1 MTSLPEES
9 LHAHAFLRPMF
20 AVLKEGV
27 MGRGGGGADGEKEN
41 AGKEGGRV
49 GRGRCLMNP

>member
-1 MTSLPEES
+1 MTSLPVDS

-27 MGRGGGGADGEKEN
+27 MGPVFE
-41 AGKEGGRV
+41 
-49 GRGRCLMNP
+49 

>member
-1 MTSLPEES
+1 VTSLPADS

-27 MGRGGGGADGEKEN
+27 MGGGEGGGG
-41 AGKEGGRV
+41 GGGV
-49 GRGRCLMNP
+49 PHESIANWGG